1 LKNNETYRKSC
12 VEGAKK
18 LLFDS
23 LQISQNDKVLI
34 LASESMM
41 EFAKYIFKA
50 AVDFNRKDL
59 FYIIIPENFRPIV
72 KVLDLLSDI
81 AKESNGI
88 IHVIDRKAEEDYT
101 FIRPFRALCENNK
114 CKYLYLYDAKLN
126 YLENGGINADYKIV
140 DKKCK
145 EVARLLK
152 ESSEVSVSSKLGTS
166 LSFKLYDK
174 VFPRSPIFDEGQ
186 YSNQAPEGETMTVP
200 LEESFE
206 GRLVV
211 DGPVTGIGKAK
222 ELIVW
227 EFKNGKV
234 SKVNGNR
241 DDLDR
246 LFKFLKSSDPTIKSL
261 EGISIAEFAL
271 GTNDWAKVDDNISNC
286 EKVSGTVHF
295 GMGHRVG
302 NVGKERGE
310 KYHFDSMLIND
321 VSVKIKN
328 NKSDV
333 IDLISSGKLLVNS

>member
-1 LKNNETYRKSC
+1 MKNNETYRKSC
-12 VEGAKK
+12 IEGAKK
-18 LLFDS
+18 LLFES
-23 LQISQNDKVLI
+23 LQINQNDKVLI
-34 LASESMM
+34 LASEGMM
-41 EFAKYIFKA
+41 VFAKYIFKA

-59 FYIIIPENFRPIV
+59 CYIIIPDNFRPIV
-72 KVLDLLSDI
+72 KVPDLLGDI
-81 AKESNGI
+81 GKESNKI
-88 IHVIDRKAEEDYT
+88 IHITDRRAEEDYT
-101 FIRPFRALCENNK
+101 FIRPFRAICENNK
-114 CKYLYLYDAKLN
+114 SKYLYLYDAKID

-140 DKKCK
+140 NKKCK

-152 ESSEVSVSSKLGTS
+152 ESLEINVSSKLGTS
-166 LSFKLYDK
+166 LSFKIYDK
-174 VFPRSPIFDEGQ
+174 VFPRSPIFDKEQ
-186 YSNQAPEGETMTVP
+186 YANQAPEGETTAVP

-211 DGPVTGIGKAK
+211 DGPVTGVGKAK
-222 ELIVW
+222 ELIIW
-227 EFKNGKV
+227 EFENGKV
-234 SKVNGNR
+234 SKVNGNK

-295 GMGHRVG
+295 GMGHRIG

-333 IDLISSGKLLVNS
+333 IDLISFGKLLVNP